1 MVLWGAIWG
10 AILGFCVDR
19 HDEGFGLFLGAVF
32 GAVAGWTLRKSVR
45 TAARQA
51 ALNAM
56 AEHQVAVQ
64 ASRLLVT
71 APEPVVA
78 PAMAAAATL
87 NPLSPQPTASETDR
101 SVDRPIHVSKD
112 ALADAA
118 SIQSEF
124 HDTRP
129 DALGTDKTDAQP
141 DFPTAQTP
149 DFVSRAVGAAR
160 DWLLGGNTIVRMGV
174 LVLFVGLAFL
184 AKYAIDNA
192 MLPPELRLAAIGA
205 AGIALF
211 VFGWKTV
218 PPRSAASRVAAPP
231 RGEVAL
237 GRPGGDLLPHQ
248 PHRLA
253 YALTLQGAGVGVLY
267 LTVFAAFRLYQ
278 FLPAGAA
285 FGVLALVCAFSTAIA
300 LLQNAMPMAFIGFA
314 GAFAAPILL
323 STGQGDHVGL
333 FSYYLLLG
341 AAIATVAWLKAWR
354 ALNLLGF
361 FATFGVAT
369 AWGVLK
375 YQPAQLASTEP
386 FLIAFFL
393 LYLAA
398 SLMYA
403 TRHGLLPKQAVDAT
417 LIFGLP
423 LAAFGLQAGLVRDI
437 EYAIAFSSLAMGA
450 VYLGLGWW
458 ALKRGDSGKDASVGQ
473 WLAECFVALGMGF
486 VTLAVPLAL
495 DARWTTAVWA
505 AEGAAVYWMGKRQDR
520 WLARLAGLALQLFA
534 AMSFM
539 KSFETT
545 QLSTWP
551 LANPACIGA
560 VLLALSAL
568 AIAHWSR
575 AGDAA
580 PDVPPASPFVAL
592 EHALS
597 PVLFWVGFLWWQF
610 ALGHEIERGM
620 PNADGLWTPVF
631 GSTLQSYLEMLG
643 WLGSACLAHR
653 FALPTRPRP
662 WSIAATPSLFSLPI
676 MVVVALQGVVGL
688 HHVFEAWGWLVW
700 PLALVL
706 HFATLKQLDRL
717 PPQRWWSWVHTGG
730 VWLLVLLVGNLVV
743 WAVQQAQL
751 QGTAWASVIFLVAS
765 VVVLLA
771 LARPA
776 LYAPQGRLR
785 TCWPLDR
792 FAHAYLWRAA
802 APLAAFVALGAL
814 LVAVHSDGNA
824 RPLPYVPLLNPT
836 DITVALALAA
846 CAMWLVRVRQSGLA
860 VPVGIRS
867 ARWTLVLA
875 GLGFIAVNTVWLRAV
890 HHWASVPWDA
900 DQLFASFLVQTGY
913 SILWTLLAMG
923 LMLVAHR
930 RHARPMWTG
939 GAALLGL
946 TVAKLFL
953 VDLSNRGGS
962 ERIVAFIA
970 VGVLMLVVGY
980 FAPIP
985 PTAAVLPADTDEETA

>member
-10 AILGFCVDR
+10 AILGFFIAKN
-19 HDEGFGLFLGAVF
+19 DEGFGLFLGAIF
-32 GAVAGWTLRKSVR
+32 GAVAGVTLRKAAS

-51 ALNAM
+51 AMEVL
-56 AEHQVAVQ
+56 AEQHPTVLVPRTAPPTPELLVPTASAAVASVAGVQPADDAPKQSEFPAVQ
-64 ASRLLVT
+64 A
-71 APEPVVA
+71 
-78 PAMAAAATL
+78 
-87 NPLSPQPTASETDR
+87 
-101 SVDRPIHVSKD
+101 
-112 ALADAA
+112 
-118 SIQSEF
+118 
-124 HDTRP
+124 
-129 DALGTDKTDAQP
+129 
-141 DFPTAQTP
+141 P

-184 AKYAIDNA
+184 AKYAMDNA
-192 MLPPELRLAAIGA
+192 MLPPELRLAGIGA

-211 VFGWKTV
+211 VFGWKL
-218 PPRSAASRVAAPP
+218 
-231 RGEVAL
+231 RGRQPDRL
-237 GRPGGDLLPHQ
+237 G
-248 PHRLA
+248 
-253 YALTLQGAGVGVLY
+253 YALTLQGAGVGVFY

-285 FGVLALVCAFSTAIA
+285 FAVLALVCAFSTLIA

-341 AAIATVAWLKAWR
+341 GAIAAVAWLKAWR

-369 AWGVLK
+369 AWGALK
-375 YQPAQLASTEP
+375 YQPEQLVSTEP

-403 TRHGLLPKQAVDAT
+403 TRHGLQPKQAVDAT

-423 LAAFGLQAGLVRDI
+423 LVAFGLQAGLVRNI
-437 EYAIAFSSLAMGA
+437 EYATAFSSLTMGA
-450 VYLGLGWW
+450 IYLGLGWW
-458 ALKRGDSGKDASVGQ
+458 ALKRGDAGKDGGVGR

-520 WLARLAGLALQLFA
+520 WLARLAGLALQGLA
-534 AMSFM
+534 ALSFLQ
-539 KSFETT
+539 SFDSE

-551 LANPACIGA
+551 IANPAFIGA

-575 AGDAA
+575 PSDAA
-580 PDVPPASPFVAL
+580 PHVPPATPFVAL
-592 EHALS
+592 EQGLS
-597 PVLFWVGFLWWQF
+597 PVLFWVGFMWWQF
-610 ALGHEIERGM
+610 ALGHEIMRRAS
-620 PNADGLWTPVF
+620 NAEGWGTPVF
-631 GSTLQSYLEMLG
+631 GSTLQSYLQMLG
-643 WLGSACLAHR
+643 WLASAWLAHR

-662 WSIAATPSLFSLPI
+662 WRVAATPAWFSLPI
-676 MVVVALQGVVGL
+676 MVLVALQGVTGL
-688 HHVFEAWGWLVW
+688 AHAFQAWGWLVW
-700 PLALVL
+700 PIALVL
-706 HFATLKQLDRL
+706 HFATLKQLDSL
-717 PPQRWWSWVHTGG
+717 SPQRWWSWVHSGG
-730 VWLLVLLVGNLVV
+730 VWLMVLLVGNLILWV
-743 WAVQQAQL
+743 VQQAQL
-751 QGTAWASVIFLVAS
+751 QGTAWANVIFLLAS
-765 VVVLLA
+765 VVVLMA
-771 LARPA
+771 LAQLA

-785 TCWPLDR
+785 TGWPLDR
-792 FAHAYLWRAA
+792 FADAYLWRAA
-802 APLAAFVALGAL
+802 APLAVFVALGAL
-814 LVAVHSDGNA
+814 LVAAYSDGNA
-824 RPLPYVPLLNPT
+824 KPLPYVPLLNPT

-846 CAMWLVRVRQSGLA
+846 CALWLVRVRRGGMVVPQGIHSG
-860 VPVGIRS
+860 
-867 ARWTLVLA
+867 RWTLVLA
-875 GLGFIAVNTVWLRAV
+875 GLGFVALNTVWLRAV
-890 HHWASVPWDA
+890 HHWAGVPWDA
-900 DQLFASFLVQTGY
+900 DQLFASFLVQAGY
-913 SILWTLLAMG
+913 SILWTLLAMA

-930 RHARPMWTG
+930 RHTRPLWGG

-985 PTAAVLPADTDEETA
+985 PAASPANQDKETT

>member
-1 MVLWGAIWG
+1 MFVA
-10 AILGFCVDR
+10 R
-19 HDEGFGLFLGAVF
+19 HDEGFGLFLGALF
-32 GAVAGWTLRKSVR
+32 GAVAGLTLRKAVH
-45 TAARQA
+45 TVARKA
-51 ALNAM
+51 ALEVL
-56 AEHQVAVQ
+56 AEHQPTV
-64 ASRLLVT
+64 LVPRT
-71 APEPVVA
+71 APSVPEPVVQPA
-78 PAMAAAATL
+78 PVAGAAAV
-87 NPLSPQPTASETDR
+87 SPSAEPVSETDWR
-101 SVDRPIHVSKD
+101 VDMPIRVPKD
-112 ALADAA
+112 AFAEVH
-118 SIQSEF
+118 SSVPSEF
-124 HDTRP
+124 HDTHS
-129 DALGTDKTDAQP
+129 GTLPADKAPQQP
-141 DFPTAQTP
+141 EFPTVQTP

-184 AKYAIDNA
+184 AKYAMDNA

-211 VFGWKTV
+211 VFGWRMV

-231 RGEVAL
+231 GGDVAL
-237 GRPGGDLLPHQ
+237 GRPGGDLLPRQ
-248 PHRLA
+248 PDRRG

-285 FGVLALVCAFSTAIA
+285 FVVLALVCAFSTAIA

-341 AAIATVAWLKAWR
+341 GAIAAVAWLKAWR

-375 YQPAQLASTEP
+375 YRPDQLATTEP
-386 FLIAFFL
+386 FLIAFFV

-403 TRHGLLPKQAVDAT
+403 TRHGLQPKQAVDAT

-423 LAAFGLQAGLVRDI
+423 LVAFGLQAGLVRDI
-437 EYAIAFSSLAMGA
+437 EYATAFSSLAMGA
-450 VYLGLGWW
+450 IYLGLGWW
-458 ALKRGDSGKDASVGQ
+458 ALKRQDAGVGQ

-520 WLARLAGLALQLFA
+520 WLARLAGLALQGLA
-534 AMSFM
+534 ALSFLQ
-539 KSFETT
+539 SFDTV

-551 LANPACIGA
+551 IANPAFIGA

-568 AIAHWSR
+568 AIAHWTR
-575 AGDAA
+575 PPDAA
-580 PDVPPASPFVAL
+580 PDVPPPTPFVAL
-592 EHALS
+592 EHGLS

-610 ALGHEIERGM
+610 ALGHEIERGAF
-620 PNADGLWTPVF
+620 NADGLWTTAL

-643 WLGSACLAHR
+643 WLGSAWLAHR

-662 WSIAATPSLFSLPI
+662 WTVAATPAWFSLPI
-676 MVVVALQGVVGL
+676 MGLVALQGVTGL
-688 HHVFEAWGWLVW
+688 GHVFQAWGWLVW
-700 PLALVL
+700 PLALGL
-706 HFATLKQLDRL
+706 HFVTLKSLDQLA
-717 PPQRWWSWVHTGG
+717 PQRWWSWVHSGG
-730 VWLLVLLVGNLVV
+730 VWLVVLLVGNIVV

-751 QGTAWASVIFLVAS
+751 QGTAWASVISLVAS
-765 VVVLLA
+765 VVVLMVLA
-771 LARPA
+771 QPA

-785 TCWPLDR
+785 TGWPLDR
-792 FAHAYLWRAA
+792 FAYAYLWRAA
-802 APLAAFVALGAL
+802 APLAVFVAWGAL
-814 LVAVHSDGNA
+814 LVAVLSDGNA
-824 RPLPYVPLLNPT
+824 KPLPYVPLLNPT

-846 CAMWLVRVRQSGLA
+846 CALWRTRVRQGGIA
-860 VPVGIRS
+860 GVPESIHG

-875 GLGFIAVNTVWLRAV
+875 GLGFVAINTVWLRAV
-890 HHWASVPWDA
+890 HHWAGVPWDA

-913 SILWTLLAMG
+913 SILWTLLAMA

-930 RHARPMWTG
+930 RHTRALWSG

-985 PTAAVLPADTDEETA
+985 PIAAPAPEDKETT